1 MKIIIR
7 RDDNEM
13 EATYEVNETE
23 QTIYDLKEMIS
34 KNNFGPIIEEQR
46 LEFNK
51 KRLKNSHF
59 ISYYQVKEKSVIIL
73 KQQSAS
79 TSSSNTSTPSVSDGD
94 EDPEFI
100 PPPPPQHSNNNQ
112 DKWDK
117 HTYFI
122 LKEFLLYYLSIN
134 VLRVIISFF
143 LLFFPKYFCFDF
155 FSPSYI

>member
-1 MKIIIR
+1 MILKPFFSIALDFELELEEKQVRQKMKIIIR

-100 PPPPPQHSNNNQ
+100 PPPPPHHSNSNQ
-112 DKWDK
+112 DK
-117 HTYFI
+117 
-122 LKEFLLYYLSIN
+122 
-134 VLRVIISFF
+134 
-143 LLFFPKYFCFDF
+143 
-155 FSPSYI
+155 